1 MKFTVMYLKYLTLTV
16 LMLLAIVGMG
26 LGGVSVVLGVFG
38 FLAEIKLGH
47 LIFVLI
53 GAAFGL
59 FGAVCVDFANILH
72 KKWGL

>member
-1 MKFTVMYLKYLTLTV
+1 MKFTVMYLKYLTLIV

-26 LGGVSVVLGVFG
+26 LGGTSVVLGVFG

-47 LIFVLI
+47 LIFALI
-53 GAAFGL
+53 GVA
-59 FGAVCVDFANILH
+59 FGAVCVDLANILH